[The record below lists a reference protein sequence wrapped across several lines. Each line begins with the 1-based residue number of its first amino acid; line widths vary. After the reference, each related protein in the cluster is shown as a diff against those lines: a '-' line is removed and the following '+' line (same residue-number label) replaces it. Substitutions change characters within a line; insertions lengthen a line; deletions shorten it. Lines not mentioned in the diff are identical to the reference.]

1 MVMPYLHTAAQ
12 VSLRAALLGAVFA
25 LAVLPAAAQAPAAAQ
40 GQPAAA
46 DSGVLEEVVVTAR
59 RQTESLQRVPIAIS
73 AFNPEALNRQQA
85 ADLGGLQGAVPNLN
99 IVQGRGTTSSANTF
113 IRGIGQPDA
122 LVSFDPGVGI
132 YVDDVF
138 VSRIQGALFD
148 LYDLERVEVLR
159 GPQGTLYGKNTIGGA
174 IKLVSK
180 KPTDELSARIEATIG
195 SYERLDFKAGVS
207 GPIIG
212 DKLLGSV
219 SVLSANRNG
228 YFRDTRNSQRYNDK
242 DSVAARASLLAKP
255 SDRLE
260 ILLTADV
267 NHERP
272 SIAVGEQRSPLTLA
286 FAPTVVVY
294 RPPGTPFDFK
304 GSVSVQD
311 INKLDSRSQ
320 TGTITWN
327 ATDALTLKS
336 ITAYRSL
343 NTNAFIDIDATPLIF
358 GDVRVAVDQNQLS
371 QEFQA
376 LFDNGGPIKGVAGL
390 YYLRERINQQ
400 QFSFNNDWIAGFGSR
415 ATDIL
420 RTKSYA
426 AFANATWEIVDRL
439 SLSGGIRYTDEKKS
453 YRRSQTSGSTV
464 FAFLPI
470 TTVNLA
476 NSDSWNNWSPRAS
489 LDYRVTDDVL
499 AYASV
504 SRGFKSGGFNG
515 RAANQAQ
522 FQPYDPELVWTYEA
536 GLKATALDDRL
547 RANAA
552 VFYNDYTNFQA
563 SVNERLPDNTIQQYV
578 VNAGKLKTQGFEL
591 EVSARPLQGLDITA
605 SLGYLDAKYKEFFEL
620 SGTGAR
626 VDLKSNKP
634 AFSPKWTAQLAAYYR
649 FGLTN
654 RLNLTVGGD
663 VTHRSSHYLSVR
675 NTPLLFQKSYEV
687 LNAQIILSDALDVWR
702 IAAGVKNIDDKR
714 YLVDAQD
721 FAAVGGARTGY
732 YGAPR
737 TYSLTVSYRY

>member
-1 MVMPYLHTAAQ
+1 MNRRNFSRRSNLRLALLAGAM
-12 VSLRAALLGAVFA
+12 SLAALPVGA
-25 LAVLPAAAQAPAAAQ
+25 QTNAPAQTSA
-40 GQPAAA
+40 QPA
-46 DSGVLEEVVVTAR
+46 LEEIVVTAR
-59 RQTESLQRVPIAIS
+59 RQTESLQRVPIAVS
-73 AFNPEALNRQQA
+73 AFTSEALNRAQA

-99 IVQGRGTTSSANTF
+99 IVQGRGSSSSANTF

-138 VSRIQGALFD
+138 VARVQGALFD
-148 LYDLERVEVLR
+148 LYELERIEVLR

-174 IKLVSK
+174 IKLVTR
-180 KPTDELSARIEATIG
+180 KPTDELTARIEATIG

-207 GPIIG
+207 GPILG
-212 DKLLGSV
+212 DKLMGSV
-219 SVLSANRNG
+219 SLLSANRKG
-228 YFRDTRNSQRYNDK
+228 YFRDTRNGQRYNDK
-242 DSVAARASLLAKP
+242 DTVAARVALLAKP
-255 SDRLE
+255 TDTLE
-260 ILLTADV
+260 ILLAADV

-286 FAPTVVVY
+286 LAPTVVVF
-294 RPPGTPFDFK
+294 RPPTTAWDFSGT
-304 GSVSVQD
+304 VSVPD

-320 TGTITWN
+320 TATVTWS

-343 NTNAFIDIDATPLIF
+343 NTNAFIDIDATQLVF

-376 LFDNGGPIKGVAGL
+376 LWDNGGAVRGVAGV
-390 YYLRERINQQ
+390 YYLRERIDQQ
-400 QFSFNNDWIAGFGSR
+400 QFSFNNDWIPGFGSR

-426 AFANATWEIVDRL
+426 AFANASWQIVDRL
-439 SLSGGIRYTDEKKS
+439 SLSGGIRYTDEKKT
-453 YRRSQTSGSTV
+453 YRRSQTSGSPLL
-464 FAFLPI
+464 FFLPI
-470 TTVNLA
+470 TTVNLN
-476 NSDSWNNWSPRAS
+476 NSDSWSNWSPRVS
-489 LDYRVTDDVL
+489 LDYQLTDDVL

-522 FQPYDPELVWTYEA
+522 FRAYDPELVWTYEI

-563 SVNERLPDNTIQQYV
+563 SVNERLPDLTIQQFV

-591 EVSARPLQGLDITA
+591 EVSARPLQGLDVTA
-605 SLGYLDAKYKEFFEL
+605 SLGYLDAEYKEFFEL
-620 SGTGAR
+620 SPAGTR

-649 FGLTN
+649 FGVTDN
-654 RLNLTVGGD
+654 LNLTLGGD
-663 VTHRSSHYLSVR
+663 VTHRSSHFLSVR
-675 NTPLLFQKSYEV
+675 NSPLLFQKSYEV
-687 LNAQIILSDALDVWR
+687 LNAQIILSDAFDVWR
-702 IAAGVKNIDDKR
+702 VAAGVKNIEDKR

-721 FAAVGGARTGY
+721 FAAVGGSRIGY

-737 TYSLTVSYRY
+737 TYSLTFAYRF